1 MMWIRSFSLVAV
13 AAASLLLAGCTGML
27 SIWGVNV
34 PLPDGPGDDDD
45 SGPPQLDFSS
55 YDGSEWIAIDW
66 SQQMEEQ
73 GRTDCSELFDA
84 FGTNTTVDDSNLCPV
99 QVCDEVW
106 TITLVA
112 ADDELSCLRG
122 GTGLQV
128 EETYVRKVGIDFDG
142 SIDFDYYRNRGDAD
156 TALTQHGI
164 GAMDGVEY
172 TWSGL
177 DGFVEEYP
185 QAGFDLYFKGEGSF

>member
-1 MMWIRSFSLVAV
+1 MNRTLPFILLT
-13 AAASLLLAGCTGML
+13 AASLLLAGCTGSM

-34 PLPDGPGDDDD
+34 PLPGDDDDDD
-45 SGPPQLDFSS
+45 SGPPQLDYSS

-84 FGTNTTVDDSNLCPV
+84 FGTNTTLDDGNLCDD
-99 QVCDEVW
+99 CDEVW

-112 ADDELSCLRG
+112 DDDDLPCVSG

-128 EETYVRKVGIDFDG
+128 EDTYVRKVGIKFHDD
-142 SIDFDYYRNRGDAD
+142 IDFDYYRNRGNENEV
-156 TALTQHGI
+156 LTQHGI
-164 GAMDGVEY
+164 GALDGVDY

-177 DGFVEEYP
+177 DGYVEEYP
-185 QAGFDLYFKGEGSF
+185 QSGFDLYFKGEGSF

>member
-1 MMWIRSFSLVAV
+1 MNRIRPL
-13 AAASLLLAGCTGML
+13 SLLLLAVALLLSGCTGTM

-34 PLPDGPGDDDD
+34 LLPGDDDDDD

-55 YDGSEWIAIDW
+55 YDGTEWIAIDW

-73 GRTDCSELFDA
+73 GRTDCSEMFDA
-84 FGTNTTVDDSNLCPV
+84 FGTNTTVDDSNLCDA
-99 QVCDEVW
+99 CDEVW

-112 ADDELSCLRG
+112 DDNDLPCLSG

-128 EETYVRKVGIDFDG
+128 EETYVRKVGIEFLND
-142 SIDFDYYRNRGDAD
+142 IDFDYYRNRGDAD
-156 TALTQHGI
+156 LPLEQHGI
-164 GAMDGVEY
+164 GAFLGVEY

-177 DGFVEEYP
+177 NGFVEEYP
-185 QAGFDLYFKGEGSF
+185 QAGFDLYFEGEGSF

>member
-1 MMWIRSFSLVAV
+1 MKWIRSLTLISL
-13 AAASLLLAGCTGML
+13 AAASLLLAGCTGAL

-34 PLPDGPGDDDD
+34 PLPGDDDD
-45 SGPPQLDFSS
+45 DDSSPPDLDFGS
-55 YDGSEWIAIDW
+55 YDGSEWISIDW

-84 FGTNTTVDDSNLCPV
+84 FGTQTTIDDGNLCPE
-99 QVCDEVW
+99 CDEVW

-112 ADDELSCLRG
+112 DDDDMACLSG

-128 EETYVRKVGIDFDG
+128 EDTYVRKVGIEFLDV
-142 SIDFDYYRNRGDAD
+142 IDFRYYRNRGNENEPLD
-156 TALTQHGI
+156 QHGI
-164 GAMDGVEY
+164 GAMDGVHY

-185 QAGFDLYFKGEGSF
+185 QVGFDLYFKGEGDF